1 MILEAKSA
9 WTNFARLYF
18 FFFQAEDGIRDRNVT
33 GVQTCAL
40 PISRRGRP
48 AGHDQPPPRRR
59 PRQDPAHRA
68 PRRQP
73 ARRARVPRRRLAAQ
87 LVQRHARQAGSRQ
100 ADLRAHPLPG
110 RRRRQR
116 LALSAAP
123 RPQHRRRHPQG
134 LASLR
139 RQLRA
144 VGTDRAGALAVIAL
158 FFALALPLV
167 EVPVSAPGGQF
178 AVVVSGDGGWRKI
191 DASLADR
198 LRQRGIPTV
207 GLDSAA
213 YYRTRRTPEE
223 SAAALEAILREYSA
237 KWQRPKAIVIGFSR
251 GADVLPFMIN
261 RLPADVRSTIS
272 AIAILGPEPL
282 IDFRFHPWW

>member
-1 MILEAKSA
+1 M
-9 WTNFARLYF
+9 
-18 FFFQAEDGIRDRNVT
+18 
-33 GVQTCAL
+33 
-40 PISRRGRP
+40 
-48 AGHDQPPPRRR
+48 
-59 PRQDPAHRA
+59 
-68 PRRQP
+68 
-73 ARRARVPRRRLAAQ
+73 
-87 LVQRHARQAGSRQ
+87 
-100 ADLRAHPLPG
+100 
-110 RRRRQR
+110 
-116 LALSAAP
+116 
-123 RPQHRRRHPQG
+123 
-134 LASLR
+134 
-139 RQLRA
+139 
-144 VGTDRAGALAVIAL
+144 IAL

-167 EVPVSAPGGQF
+167 EVPVSAPGAQF

-282 IDFRFHPWW
+282 IDFRFHPWWDIFHRAERQFPVEPELARLHDQNVVCVYGTREKDSLCPLLDRGAFTVIAEPGGHHFGGQYAGIVDAILARAR